1 MAALLF
7 SADHAGT
14 PEMARKNG
22 GHAQLSEVVATQLRE
37 MIVAG
42 KLKPG
47 QFLRID
53 AIAKMLGVS
62 MTPVREGLLLLQSES
77 FVRLLPRRGFVVN
90 SFSKG
95 DVLDLFWAQAVIA
108 AELASRAA
116 TAISDQEIERLKHV
130 HTAYEAA
137 VAAGAADRDRLGHEF
152 HRSINLAAN
161 SPRLA
166 LMLGSLTRQLPN
178 RFYASIEG
186 QLNSALDFHP
196 LILRAIQLRDGEMA
210 GSLMRRHIYGGG
222 EQLVEMLE
230 RQGLWSSAS
239 EKSAESRKPVVAR
252 KAAKSGKKKKA
263 APRARTGKR

>member
-1 MAALLF
+1 MTALLF
-7 SADHAGT
+7 SGGHADTA
-14 PEMARKNG
+14 ELSRKNG

-37 MIVAG
+37 LIVAG

-116 TAISDQEIERLKHV
+116 SAISEQEIDRLKQLHV
-130 HTAYEAA
+130 AYEAA
-137 VAAGAADRDRLGHEF
+137 VATGAADRDRLGHEF

-196 LILRAIQLRDGEMA
+196 LILKSIQLRDGETA

-222 EQLVEMLE
+222 EHLVEMLE
-230 RQGLWSSAS
+230 RQGLWEDEN
-239 EKSAESRKPVVAR
+239 EKSTEARKPVASRKPT
-252 KAAKSGKKKKA
+252 KPGKKKKA
-263 APRARTGKR
+263 VPRAKASKR